1 MAMKAGIQAIVENR
15 EPSDDGRY
23 DLVIVRQLAPVAIQ
37 KGFGGGMWVT
47 LVYDRSVRS
56 RVPRI
61 AGKQSQIAG
70 IFLGPATDTRG
81 RLARERSAVP
91 CGRRNVAYYSLS
103 AAKYTN
109 ALSLCCM

>member
-70 IFLGPATDTRG
+70 IFLGPATDTG
-81 RLARERSAVP
+81 T
-91 CGRRNVAYYSLS
+91 G
-103 AAKYTN
+103 
-109 ALSLCCM
+109 